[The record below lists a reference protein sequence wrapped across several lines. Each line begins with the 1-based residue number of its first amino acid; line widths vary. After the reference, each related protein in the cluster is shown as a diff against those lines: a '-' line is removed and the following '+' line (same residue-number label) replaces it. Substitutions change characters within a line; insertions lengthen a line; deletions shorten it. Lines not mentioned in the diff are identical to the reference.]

1 MSSVHFD
8 KSKGLAW
15 QVLQKDWEFEEYMKW
30 VNEPKHIANV
40 AKGLQMFDTPI
51 FETIS
56 KQPWQY
62 VLFFWTLI
70 LI

>member
-8 KSKGLAW
+8 KSKGLAY
-15 QVLQKDWEFEEYMKW
+15 QVFQKDWEFEEYMKW

-40 AKGLQMFDTPI
+40 AKGLLMFDTPI

-56 KQPWQY
+56 K
-62 VLFFWTLI
+62 
-70 LI
+70 